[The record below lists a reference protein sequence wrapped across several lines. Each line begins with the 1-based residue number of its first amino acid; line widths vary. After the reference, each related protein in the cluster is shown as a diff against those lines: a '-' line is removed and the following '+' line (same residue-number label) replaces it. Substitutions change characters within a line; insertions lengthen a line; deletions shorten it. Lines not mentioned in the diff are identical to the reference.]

1 MPAPLLLTRRRLQM
15 LEICEPHELD
25 RIRTIYCRDGFG
37 APTVFCRSV

>member
-1 MPAPLLLTRRRLQM
+1 MPAPLLLTRRPLQM

-37 APTVFCRSV
+37 APPVFCRSV